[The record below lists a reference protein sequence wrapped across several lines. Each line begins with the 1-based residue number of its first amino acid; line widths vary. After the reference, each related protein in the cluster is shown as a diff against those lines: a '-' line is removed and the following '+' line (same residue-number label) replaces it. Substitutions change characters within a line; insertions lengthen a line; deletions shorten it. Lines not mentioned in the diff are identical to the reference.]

1 MLFLL
6 LRKFEGDESL
16 NGGSALFS
24 GGEIGSKIFRIY
36 NRKRDI
42 SIMITQIIGQW
53 LDQRMEIELATFS
66 AIISAGVLQSC

>member
-6 LRKFEGDESL
+6 LRKFEGLESL

-24 GGEIGSKIFRIY
+24 AGEIGSKIFSIY
-36 NRKRDI
+36 NKKQDN

-53 LDQRMEIELATFS
+53 LDQCREKQPATFS
-66 AIISAGVLQSC
+66 AINSAGVLQSC